1 MSDNPIGPFRVARGN
16 YMRTLL
22 ALILLTAPAL
32 AQEPVIPDEATK
44 LRALMLGYTVNGN
57 SMVREP
63 SKGSID
69 VRELLELTEPKIAV
83 KPSPFGPLPKVK
95 AQ

>member
-1 MSDNPIGPFRVARGN
+1 
-16 YMRTLL
+16 MRTLL

-32 AQEPVIPDEATK
+32 AQEPDEATK
-44 LRALMLGYTVNGN
+44 LRALMLGYTINGN

>member
-32 AQEPVIPDEATK
+32 AQEPDEATK
-44 LRALMLGYTVNGN
+44 LRALMLGYTINGN

>member
-22 ALILLTAPAL
+22 ALMLLTAPAL
-32 AQEPVIPDEATK
+32 AQEPDEATK

>member
-32 AQEPVIPDEATK
+32 AQEPDEATK